1 MIPKKMPL
9 LNSILQRWN
18 NKLLIQKKSTL
29 CVLLLFLF
37 TMNVILNETM
47 TSNHDG
53 AAADDNES
61 NMLFGFKNFRLLP
74 TNRRGG
80 GKRPFVSFI
89 IPSLLR
95 STLPQTLDSL
105 TLQTDP
111 NWEAL
116 IGVDLDI
123 ISPLPPHQGTE
134 ESSIS
139 TTTSDTTLSVDE
151 SLPNSNM
158 DNSPVI
164 TDTTIDV
171 PTSSSLPLP
180 SSSMDSRNTII
191 NDERISLSM
200 MRNMSHVSNNSAG
213 AVRNR
218 LMPNAKGEWIAF
230 VDDDD
235 TISPCYVEWLKRGL
249 QKLEKEYKYND
260 EQIMPEV
267 IVFRMYLPVLRR
279 DVPFRKGR
287 GKNVIRLNNVGISF
301 AVKSELLVQPE
312 NGFAFEPG
320 SGEDYQ
326 LLRSIS
332 AQGHRIMIADCT
344 AYFVHAEKWDPNQRT
359 CTQKRE
365 STCQFIDPK
374 NVVV

>member
-1 MIPKKMPL
+1 MTKKMTL
-9 LNSILQRWN
+9 LKSISSRLNYKMW
-18 NKLLIQKKSTL
+18 IQKKRSTQC
-29 CVLLLFLF
+29 CVLLLILFLIN
-37 TMNVILNETM
+37 TIVNETM
-47 TSNHDG
+47 STTNNS
-53 AAADDNES
+53 NES
-61 NMLFGFKNFRLLP
+61 TTMFHLFGFKNFL
-74 TNRRGG
+74 NNISN
-80 GKRPFVSFI
+80 KERPFVSFI

-123 ISPLPPHQGTE
+123 LSPLPNQGMEE
-134 ESSIS
+134 ESS
-139 TTTSDTTLSVDE
+139 TVTASDTTLPVE
-151 SLPNSNM
+151 ETPPNSDTNNPPPITTT
-158 DNSPVI
+158 DNTI
-164 TDTTIDV
+164 DTTAL
-171 PTSSSLPLP
+171 TP
-180 SSSMDSRNTII
+180 SSSSTDANKMI
-191 NDERISLSM
+191 NDGRISLSM

-218 LMPNAKGEWIAF
+218 LMPEAKGEWIAF

-249 QKLEKEYKYND
+249 QKLEKEYNNNNNNVMGGGS
-260 EQIMPEV
+260 QAQQMPEV
-267 IVFRMYLPVLRR
+267 IVFRMYLPVLRK

-287 GKNVIRLNNVGISF
+287 SKNVIQLNNVGISF
-301 AVKSELLVQPE
+301 AVKSELMKE
-312 NGFAFEPG
+312 KGFAFEPG

-326 LLRSIS
+326 LLRSLHI
-332 AQGHRIMIADCT
+332 QGHRIMIADCT

-365 STCQFIDPK
+365 STCHFIDPK